1 MKGNLPLIQF
11 NWTQLEKKKAG
22 IYAQTLHGN
31 ASQNIHFSEQNKG
44 VRVRRV
50 CAVRTSCKRSRDLR
64 SQKQKD
70 AQTQAASSRKLSH
83 RGSAG
88 LPPRLDWGARPSA
101 HLEAPHSRVSFRLP
115 RGLASA
121 RKGRGEDKRGGVA
134 ERRGEEQTGEE
145 QSPPRNSDG
154 GRTRG
159 EWRRSAS
166 A

>member
-11 NWTQLEKKKAG
+11 NWTQLEKKKRKKKAG
-22 IYAQTLHGN
+22 IYGQTLHGN
-31 ASQNIHFSEQNKG
+31 ASQNNHFSELNTG

-50 CAVRTSCKRSRDLR
+50 CAARTSCKRSRDLR

-101 HLEAPHSRVSFRLP
+101 HLEAPHSRVSVRLP

-121 RKGRGEDKRGGVA
+121 RKG
-134 ERRGEEQTGEE
+134 ERRGEEV
-145 QSPPRNSDG
+145 
-154 GRTRG
+154 
-159 EWRRSAS
+159 
-166 A
+166 